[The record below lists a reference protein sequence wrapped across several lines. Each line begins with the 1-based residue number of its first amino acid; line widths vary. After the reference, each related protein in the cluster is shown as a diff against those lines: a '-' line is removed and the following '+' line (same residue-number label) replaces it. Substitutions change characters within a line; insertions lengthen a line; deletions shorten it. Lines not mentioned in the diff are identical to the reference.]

1 MKKRFFLS
9 IALLLALALLFGC
22 SSASKD
28 MKASEAQA
36 PSATS
41 SYGKGEDGLSGSY
54 EEAPSAYEYDSDDG
68 GNASFDSSI
77 VADPARKMI
86 WVGEITLESTDFTA
100 AEEALHTLI
109 GECGGFIQSSTVT
122 GEGRT
127 SRGEPRLRN
136 ARYTIRIPTENFQL
150 FMKSSGD
157 VATVVTSSTNSEDVT
172 AMYFDTEA
180 RLRVL
185 EIKEERLIEMLE
197 QTNRANYTDE
207 LKYILQLENEL
218 GNVRYE
224 IESLTGT
231 LRRYDDLISYSTVTV
246 YLQEVREYTATPA
259 KPESLGERISI
270 TFSSTLRKV
279 ISFGEDFLVWLVG
292 RSPLL
297 IPLAAIVAF
306 VIFVAR
312 GISRR
317 RRKHNLSRKSNS
329 LPTTPPSAP
338 EQVESKDSSQD
349 K

>member
-1 MKKRFFLS
+1 MVVRPLKGHEGFR
-9 IALLLALALLFGC
+9 
-22 SSASKD
+22 SAS
-28 MKASEAQA
+28 

-41 SYGKGEDGLSGSY
+41 SYGKDEDGLSGSY

-86 WVGEITLESTDFTA
+86 WVGEITLESTDFAA

-127 SRGEPRLRN
+127 SRGTRLRN

-224 IESLTGT
+224 IESQLVLCEDTMT
-231 LRRYDDLISYSTVTV
+231 
-246 YLQEVREYTATPA
+246 
-259 KPESLGERISI
+259 
-270 TFSSTLRKV
+270 
-279 ISFGEDFLVWLVG
+279 SFHIAL
-292 RSPLL
+292 
-297 IPLAAIVAF
+297 
-306 VIFVAR
+306 
-312 GISRR
+312 
-317 RRKHNLSRKSNS
+317 
-329 LPTTPPSAP
+329 
-338 EQVESKDSSQD
+338 
-349 K
+349 